1 MEPRISLVVPAR
13 NESLWLP
20 ALLDSVH
27 AARARYRGLVEV
39 IVADNVSTDETAE
52 IARSRGC
59 RVKTVEKRVIG
70 AVRNGGA
77 RAARGEILAFVDA
90 DSRIHPDTFDVV
102 DRCLED
108 GRFVGGATG
117 VSMERMSLGIA
128 AAYAALL
135 PLVWATRM
143 DTGVVFC
150 RRSDYEA
157 VGGYREDVRFAED
170 VDFLWKLRR
179 LGRSKGQR
187 LARPRGAK
195 AVTSTRK
202 FDEYGDWHYVT
213 NLGRS
218 LFYLL
223 FDRAGIHRFADD
235 YWYGDRARHSPPRDT

>member
-1 MEPRISLVVPAR
+1 MAPRISLVVPAR

-20 ALLDSVH
+20 VLLDSVDL
-27 AARARYRGLVEV
+27 ARDRFGNVEV
-39 IVADNVSTDETAE
+39 IVSDNVSTDGTAE

-59 RVKTVEKRVIG
+59 RVVSVEKRVIG

-77 RAARGEILAFVDA
+77 RAARGEFLAFIDA
-90 DSRIHPDTFDVV
+90 DSRIHPDTFEVV
-102 DRCLED
+102 ERCLED
-108 GRFVGGATG
+108 ERIVGGATG

-128 AAYAALL
+128 SIYLVAL

-150 RRSDYEA
+150 RRSDFEA

-170 VDFLWKLRR
+170 VDFLWKLRK
-179 LGRSKGQR
+179 LGKSRGQR
-187 LARPRGAK
+187 LTRARGAK

-202 FDEYGDWHYVT
+202 FDEYGDWHYLT

-218 LFYLL
+218 LFYFL
-223 FDRAGIHRFADD
+223 FDRPAIHRFADD
-235 YWYGDRARHSPPRDT
+235 YWYGDRARRSPPRDT